1 MARTMRDR
9 AGFPAA
15 IPVGRWK
22 RLACLTGCAAMLATT
37 GCVSVGP
44 DYQRPTVA
52 TPAAFAG
59 SGDWQPAQPASIGSG
74 PWWGIYGD
82 QDLDALERQL
92 EISSE
97 SLKASAAAYE
107 QAQALADEARAGYW
121 PGVTATG
128 SEQRSRSVAGG
139 NPVIAKSLSATLSA
153 SWVPDIWGKV
163 RRSVEAADASA
174 QVSGADLAAAK
185 LSLQTALATDYFA
198 LRIDDDLARV
208 YRETIA
214 AYESTLQITRN
225 QFEAGTAAETDV
237 ITAQTQLLGA
247 QAQLTGIGVQ
257 RTQLEHAIAA
267 LLGRAPEG
275 FSLAVKEH
283 FAPVVPF
290 VPPGLPSTLLER
302 RPDIAAA
309 ERTVAA
315 SNAQIGVAL
324 SAYFPSLT
332 LTGSLGDA
340 ASTLGS
346 LFHAANRIWAL
357 GPQVSET
364 VWDGGLRAAQVRAAR
379 AGYEASVANYRQTV
393 LTAFTQVED
402 QLAALRILDEQAQ
415 IQKRA
420 VDSAHEAVALTINQ
434 YEAGVVAYTSVVTV
448 QAIALSD
455 EQAMIANLNSRLAAS
470 VALVAAVGGGW
481 SAQIAT
487 AAR

>member
-364 VWDGGLRAAQVRAAR
+364 VWDGALPRCVPRARV
-379 AGYEASVANYRQTV
+379 TKPV
-393 LTAFTQVED
+393 LPTTG
-402 QLAALRILDEQAQ
+402 RPC
-415 IQKRA
+415 
-420 VDSAHEAVALTINQ
+420 
-434 YEAGVVAYTSVVTV
+434 
-448 QAIALSD
+448 
-455 EQAMIANLNSRLAAS
+455 
-470 VALVAAVGGGW
+470 
-481 SAQIAT
+481 
-487 AAR
+487 